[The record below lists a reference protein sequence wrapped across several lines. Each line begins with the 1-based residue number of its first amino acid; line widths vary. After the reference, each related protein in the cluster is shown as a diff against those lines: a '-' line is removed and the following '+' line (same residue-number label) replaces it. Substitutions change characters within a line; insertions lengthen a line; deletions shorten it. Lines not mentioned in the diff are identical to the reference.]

1 MTFQEI
7 TARLASFVDDRL
19 PVGNPLRGNLTAVM
33 ADPKEGGNTWGVL
46 EATGSGRDLIPG
58 NLTMQTDARLYA
70 QIVPTEGAWS
80 AQQLEAFFEE
90 TAQALVDGIDELM
103 LPANAAGTSWLV
115 LGCQFTGGGE
125 IKAERSIG
133 YTLEIP
139 FLLTVQF

>member
-46 EATGSGRDLIPG
+46 EATGSGRDLI
-58 NLTMQTDARLYA
+58 LYA
-70 QIVPTEGAWS
+70 QIVPTEGAWN

-90 TAQALVDGIDELM
+90 TAQALVDGLDELM
-103 LPANAAGTSWLV
+103 QPANSAGDRWLV

>member
-80 AQQLEAFFEE
+80 AQQLEVFFEE
-90 TAQALVDGIDELM
+90 TAQALVDGLDELM